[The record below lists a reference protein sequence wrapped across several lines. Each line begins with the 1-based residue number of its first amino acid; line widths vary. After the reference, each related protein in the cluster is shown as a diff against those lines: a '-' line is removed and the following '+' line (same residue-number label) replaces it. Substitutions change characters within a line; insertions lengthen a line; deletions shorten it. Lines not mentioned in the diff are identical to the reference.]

1 MSHYDTP
8 SLYYCI
14 NKMFFEKYRNKK
26 NTVIRLN
33 KTNWQIN
40 LIL

>member
-1 MSHYDTP
+1 
-8 SLYYCI
+8 LYQQDV
-14 NKMFFEKYRNKK
+14 FFEKYRNKK